1 MNQHITSTL
10 IRDKMASYVRAEAG
24 KSADRGTL
32 WDYWTALSHTIVEL
46 IADDWETTRD
56 AYDNVRQEHYLSAE
70 FLVGRSMLNN
80 LVNLGIYDEAKE
92 AAESFGINLT
102 DLLEQEKDPGLGNGG
117 LGRLAACFLD
127 SCATMNL
134 PVTGYGIL
142 YRYGLFRQTITD
154 GFQKEVPDVWME
166 SGYPFVIRREEERVK
181 VHYKDFDVWA
191 VPYDMPITGYGTNNV
206 NRLRLWKPEPAQE
219 FDFNLFNSQRFDDA
233 VIERNRVNDIWR
245 VLYPNDT
252 SYDGKVLRVRQQY
265 FFVSASL
272 QDIMR
277 RYKAVHGEDMS
288 HFAELNS
295 VQINDTHPAIGIPEL
310 MRILVDENGVEWTTA
325 WNTVTSVFAYT
336 NHTVMAEALEKWDI
350 GIFQYL
356 FPRIFQIIDGI
367 NLQFRNELAERKI
380 PVHKI
385 DEMAP
390 LGDGRVRM
398 AWLSIYG
405 SRAVNGVAALHT
417 DILKADTLKDWYGF
431 WPEKFS
437 NKTNGVTPRRWLR
450 ACNPEL
456 SALITELLQ
465 GDEWVRDLGRLEGL
479 KAFVNDDD
487 VMLRFLK
494 IKRDNKETLAKYIE
508 QKEGVVLLPDS
519 VFDIQIKRLHEY
531 KRQLLNIIYVINLY
545 DRLKENP
552 NLDFPDITVMFGAK
566 AAPGYFRAK
575 AIIKF
580 ITEAA
585 RMINTD
591 PDIKGRLKVVFVE
604 NYNVSNGER
613 MFPAADVSE
622 QISTAGLEASGTG
635 NMKFMMNG
643 AVTLGTYDGANV
655 EIAEAV
661 SDENIYIFGC
671 RVEDMEATRG
681 FYNPRWQYDHVPG
694 LKKVLD
700 RLVDGSFDDG
710 GTGMFH
716 DLFNALLS
724 GSNWQ
729 PADVFYVLGD
739 FVDYRETRD
748 RVYRDYTDRLAWA
761 RKCWLNICGSGRFSS
776 DRTIMDYAEG
786 IWKISETKI

>member
-508 QKEGVVLLPDS
+508 QKEGVVLHPDS